1 MSAAGSKKVIPATSV
16 AVARAAFPRMSSEA
30 GAQSKWGIPHAGR
43 SQTFEYLARAAADI
57 IALCMAVALAGIA
70 SWVISTQILNE
81 GYHAFGAANLQH
93 RLGLWAILFLGL
105 CSWFS
110 VTGAYSARRP
120 LQDDIKQVMS
130 ALTVM
135 LMIDGFIQFAGK
147 EDFSR
152 LWIILVW
159 PVAAVL
165 IPVFR
170 ITARRLLNASG
181 AWRMGA
187 VVIGGGSHFASVA
200 QSLEDDLYVG
210 YSIACHLELS
220 RVVEHS
226 LPKIAAG
233 LAADMQLRGAETAIL
248 VPSPAEMSEIDRVI
262 DALNL
267 NLIAYTLIPPLQ
279 HLPFAGLKVQTMLN
293 SGAIMMTS
301 RTGLMSPVRQGMK
314 RIFDVVVSVLLIVM
328 LLPILLIISG
338 LVAWGG
344 GPVLFGH
351 KRIGKGNQAFRC
363 LKFRTMAVNS
373 DKILADLIASD
384 PEIARE
390 WRQNFKLENDPRIT
404 KVGRFLRKTS
414 LDELPQLLNVI
425 RGEMSLVGPRPVVA
439 DELRYYYG
447 ENAVYYQ
454 MVRPGITGLWQVN
467 GRSQTTYERR
477 VFLDT
482 CYVRNW
488 SLWTDVAILFN
499 TVPSV
504 LGGDGAR

>member
-1 MSAAGSKKVIPATSV
+1 MSSAASKKAITPSGTVIAPPSFKRAGRDESAPAKRQILQTRNLRGLEFLV
-16 AVARAAFPRMSSEA
+16 RAA
-30 GAQSKWGIPHAGR
+30 
-43 SQTFEYLARAAADI
+43 TDI
-57 IALCMAVALAGIA
+57 VALCAAVALAGA
-70 SWVISTQILNE
+70 TSWVISTQILNAD
-81 GYHAFGAANLQH
+81 YYAFSAANLQY
-93 RLGLWAILFLGL
+93 RFGLWAVLFLGL

-110 VTGAYSARRP
+110 ATGAYSARNP
-120 LQDDIKQVMS
+120 LQDDIKQVIS

-135 LMIDGFIQFAGK
+135 LIIDGFIQFVSK
-147 EDFSR
+147 EEFSR
-152 LWIILVW
+152 LWVILVW
-159 PVAAVL
+159 PLAAVV

-170 ITARRLLNASG
+170 IAVRRLLNRFG

-200 QSLEDDLYVG
+200 QSLEDDVYVG
-210 YSIACHLELS
+210 YSIACHLRLS
-220 RVVEHS
+220 RVAERPLS
-226 LPKIAAG
+226 QIATD
-233 LAADMQLRGAETAIL
+233 LAADMRLRGAETVIL

-279 HLPFAGLKVQTMLN
+279 RLPFAGLKVQTMLN
-293 SGAIMMTS
+293 SDAIMMTS
-301 RTGLMSPVRQGMK
+301 RTGLMSPTRQGIK
-314 RIFDVVVSVLLIVM
+314 RLFDVVVSVLLILM
-328 LLPILLIISG
+328 LLPVLLVIAG

-344 GPVLFGH
+344 GPVLYGH
-351 KRIGKGNQAFRC
+351 KRIGRGDRPFHC

-373 DKILADLIASD
+373 DKILADLLAGN
-384 PEIARE
+384 PEVARE
-390 WRQNFKLENDPRIT
+390 WRQNFKLEHDPRIT
-404 KVGRFLRKTS
+404 RIGRFLRKTS

-447 ENAVYYQ
+447 ENAGYYH
-454 MVRPGITGLWQVN
+454 MVRPGITGLWQVS
-467 GRSQTTYERR
+467 GRSATTYDRR

-488 SLWTDVAILFN
+488 NLWTDVAILFN